1 METNLLWSKKRDVT
15 QGGVQLTSFV
25 PKNVTSLTGGSN
37 WPFRCLDFGG
47 NDDDDV
53 QNIYLRKKYLGI
65 RSVGILGVCHIDGDN
80 YEEYDLKLWDIW
92 CLWCLWWWGRTRD
105 NDEKHMIS
113 IWSIYGDSDNDDD
126 EEHMISIWNIKFDR
140 RFSPSSLPFQLKC
153 QRQRVGQTPFSIFNS
168 LSFYSII
175 STAGALI
182 VKTV

>member
-1 METNLLWSKKRDVT
+1 MMMTSKIFT
-15 QGGVQLTSFV
+15 
-25 PKNVTSLTGGSN
+25 
-37 WPFRCLDFGG
+37 
-47 NDDDDV
+47 
-53 QNIYLRKKYLGI
+53 YGI
-65 RSVGILGVCHIDGDN
+65 RSVGIFGVCHIDGDN

-175 STAGALI
+175 STAGALL
-182 VKTV
+182 VRTVDGVSPIHSTFCSEAHQPIPIAF

>member
-1 METNLLWSKKRDVT
+1 MWLWWQRWW
-15 QGGVQLTSFV
+15 GR
-25 PKNVTSLTGGSN
+25 P
-37 WPFRCLDFGG
+37 
-47 NDDDDV
+47 
-53 QNIYLRKKYLGI
+53 KYLPTEEI
-65 RSVGILGVCHIDGDN
+65 LRYSFRVGILGVCHIDGDN

-175 STAGALI
+175 STAGAL
-182 VKTV
+182 VVRTVDHPSTPLFAQKLISPFQ